1 MLWQSVLRQ
10 RWRSRL
16 ESLCIPIGALVVA
29 LLLFGC
35 LCALEGYNPL
45 AVYSAIYQAAFG
57 SWFAWQNTLLRA
69 APLMLSA
76 LCTVLPARLG
86 LIVIGNEGALVLGG
100 LFAAVT
106 GVQLGTAPPAFALLA
121 MAFVGLITGGLWIML
136 IGALRHF
143 RGVNETI
150 SSLLMNYLAIAF
162 LSHMVEG
169 PWRDPSSLNQ
179 PSTFPLPDALQMGS
193 LPQSRIHYGLLY
205 GIVACVIAHL
215 LIQRTTFGFA
225 VRTIGGNRR
234 AARIVGLATGKLT
247 LAICFLAGSCAGLA
261 GMVEVTAVHGRA
273 NGALHAN
280 YGYSSILVAFVAKQN
295 SITVVLVAILLGGI
309 LASGSFLQRAL
320 EMPDATVMVLQGLIF
335 LVILYSESLYGQIPW
350 LQEPLQIDDD
360 IPRVSH
366 PPVLTSASVTAPPSP
381 PSRGDIHL

>member
-1 MLWQSVLRQ
+1 MLWSIHLRQ

-16 ESLCIPIGALVVA
+16 ESLCIPIGALLVA
-29 LLLFGC
+29 LLLFGG

-100 LFAAVT
+100 LLAAMT
-106 GVQLGTAPPAFALLA
+106 GVWLASAPPTVGLLA
-121 MAFVGLITGGLWIML
+121 MALAGILTGGLWIML

-179 PSTFPLPDALQMGS
+179 PSTFPLPDTLRLGN
-193 LPQSRIHYGLLY
+193 LPPSRVHYGLLY
-205 GIVACVIAHL
+205 GLVACAIAHL

-225 VRTIGGNRR
+225 VRTVGGNRR
-234 AARIVGLATGKLT
+234 AARIVGLATGRLT
-247 LAICFLAGSCAGLA
+247 LIICFLAGSCAGLA
-261 GMVEVTAVHGRA
+261 GMVEVAAVHGRA

-295 SITVVLVAILLGGI
+295 PLTVVLVAILLGGI
-309 LASGSFLQRAL
+309 LASGSLLQRAL

-335 LVILYSESLYGQIPW
+335 LVILYSESLYGQIAW
-350 LQEPLQIDDD
+350 LQEPRQVDDD
-360 IPRVSH
+360 LPRVNP
-366 PPVLTSASVTAPPSP
+366 PPVLSSATATPPSSSP
-381 PSRGDIHL
+381 GDLSL